1 MLIGYF
7 QNLGVGI
14 FYSTAHSGFH
24 LGTAAI
30 IFATVAT
37 SGAAGFGLL
46 IYDILKNRKAFTR
59 LVSDKLKRQQARKK
73 LDQIHKKNS
82 EQNEEQQ

>member
-1 MLIGYF
+1 MFAI
-7 QNLGVGI
+7 V
-14 FYSTAHSGFH
+14 
-24 LGTAAI
+24 AA
-30 IFATVAT
+30 

-59 LVSDKLKRQQARKK
+59 LVSDELKRQQARKK
-73 LDQIHKKNS
+73 LDQIHRKNS

>member
-1 MLIGYF
+1 M
-7 QNLGVGI
+7 
-14 FYSTAHSGFH
+14 
-24 LGTAAI
+24 
-30 IFATVAT
+30 FATVAA

-59 LVSDKLKRQQARKK
+59 LVSDELKRQQARKK
-73 LDQIHKKNS
+73 LDQIHRKNS

>member
-1 MLIGYF
+1 MF
-7 QNLGVGI
+7 V
-14 FYSTAHSGFH
+14 
-24 LGTAAI
+24 
-30 IFATVAT
+30 TVAA

-59 LVSDKLKRQQARKK
+59 LVSDELKRQQARKK
-73 LDQIHKKNS
+73 LDQIHRKNS